1 MAAKLKIQAPIL
13 SSYSA
18 GGATLKDIWK
28 KILKSG
34 PIDPNDKKHVAF
46 LTTTELSFDPD
57 KGRYE
62 GDGRITVH
70 RATGWFEATAKVKDL
85 ELNLLT
91 YIDCPKAQMSKL
103 SKPAQ
108 KEWKRFF
115 DRALRHEGEHHVK
128 AKDESSNILKEINAL
143 RGSGLG
149 ETQEEAANAA
159 IDDLKTI
166 MFDTYIGGAM
176 DDRLNRIHKDF
187 DKSTK
192 HGEKTGAKLDTTIA

>member
-1 MAAKLKIQAPIL
+1 MAAKLKVQAPML
-13 SSYSA
+13 SFYSV

-28 KILKSG
+28 KILKVG
-34 PIDPNDKKHVAF
+34 PVDPNDRKHVAF

-70 RATGWFEATAKVKDL
+70 RATGWFEATAKVKAL
-85 ELNLLT
+85 ELSLLT
-91 YIDCPKAQMSKL
+91 YIDGPKAQLNKL

-108 KEWKRFF
+108 KEWKRFY
-115 DRALRHEGEHHVK
+115 DRAIKHEGEHYTK
-128 AKDESSNILKEINAL
+128 AKAEAEKFLKEINAL

-149 ETQEEAANAA
+149 ETQEDAANAA

-166 MFDTYIGGAM
+166 MYDTYIGGAM

-187 DKSTK
+187 DKSSK
-192 HGEKTGAKLDTTIA
+192 HGEKTGAKLDTAIA